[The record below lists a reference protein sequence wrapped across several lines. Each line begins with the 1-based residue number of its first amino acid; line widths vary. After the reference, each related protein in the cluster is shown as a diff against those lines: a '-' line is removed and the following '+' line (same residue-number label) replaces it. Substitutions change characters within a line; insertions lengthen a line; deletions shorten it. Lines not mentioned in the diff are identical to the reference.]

1 MRAEYII
8 AATLMGAAL
17 AVPAVLVGVMGD
29 AIPGLSLE
37 GRGDGDGEALALTL
51 TTPPVMVPDARG
63 VRRGGPRTVV
73 VELDLRGRDA
83 ADRVCKAHP
92 LLADRVLAHMQDEG
106 RGPAG
111 PRGNDTRLAW
121 LLDRTLGSVGIERAA
136 IVESGDKRPR
146 AHDRPLY
153 RCNQGT
159 AWPMP

>member
-29 AIPGLSLE
+29 VIPGLSLE
-37 GRGDGDGEALALTL
+37 GRARGNGEAPALTL
-51 TTPPVMVPDARG
+51 TIPPVMVPDARG
-63 VRRGGPRTVV
+63 VRGGAPRTVV

-92 LLADRVLAHMQDEG
+92 RLADRILEHMQDDG
-106 RGPAG
+106 RGPTG

-121 LLDRTLGSVGIERAA
+121 LLDRTLGAVEIERAA
-136 IVESGDKRPR
+136 VVESDDKRPR
-146 AHDRPLY
+146 TYDRPLY
-153 RCNQGT
+153 RCNQGS